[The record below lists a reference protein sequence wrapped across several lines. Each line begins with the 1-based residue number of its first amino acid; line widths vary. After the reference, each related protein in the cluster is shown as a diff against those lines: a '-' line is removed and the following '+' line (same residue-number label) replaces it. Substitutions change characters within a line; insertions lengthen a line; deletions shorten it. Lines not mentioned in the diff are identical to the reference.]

1 MIFDFFSGEKSKT
14 MSEEKQKL
22 ETHRAKHLKIIVASK
37 SHIKKEAVESSELG
51 DSDIVYIDCRH
62 EGGRDGS
69 RTKRAEQP
77 INEGGIACAMS
88 RLNDILEL
96 LTEGNIIAGNDGEAL
111 SLSNVD
117 FVVVMEN
124 YIQYDSELIGGFRT
138 VFVEDFGI
146 VILYHVREGFVYQNL
161 TKPVRL
167 PDVELFDHMMEK
179 YEIKASYS
187 HELGTS
193 VTYGKLLNEK
203 YPHISHDNWM
213 EEYGFD
219 RRILLKNAIDE
230 LFRDFKGRERT
241 MFGVSSKFRYY
252 DDFPKPGV
260 KFMDWSDIFLD
271 SVLLGKLID
280 HIADKYKKFMSRRDM
295 LSIDTDAREV
305 AKKRGNREYGSSID
319 YVFGLESRGYLIA
332 LPLAQRLGCAFVPLR
347 KPGKLPE
354 PKLSIEYTKEYGTDT
369 LELRNDLPKGNVLI
383 VDDVLATGGSLQA
396 AAYLAMRAGHNV
408 VDCIVITDVPS
419 LRQQAAEK
427 LKGFNIRVIAPK

>member
-1 MIFDFFSGEKSKT
+1 MGHKW
-14 MSEEKQKL
+14 
-22 ETHRAKHLKIIVASK
+22 KIVVASK
-37 SHIKKEAVESSELG
+37 SPIKVEAVESSTFGEG
-51 DSDIVYIDCRH
+51 EYDIVYIDCA
-62 EGGRDGS
+62 EGGRDGVRVK
-69 RTKRAEQP
+69 RTPQP
-77 INEGGIACAMS
+77 INEGGMECAMS
-88 RLNDILEL
+88 RLNDVLEL
-96 LTEGNIIAGNDGEAL
+96 LTEGDIICGNYGEPL

-124 YIQYDSELIGGFRT
+124 YIWDFRDEM
-138 VFVEDFGI
+138 VNDCRIKDVGI
-146 VILYHVREGFVYQNL
+146 AILYHVREGFVYQCA
-161 TKPVRL
+161 TRPVDL
-167 PDVELFDHMMEK
+167 PDFELYMSMIEK
-179 YEIKASYS
+179 YSIPQERSSVKSQ
-187 HELGTS
+187 GTS

-213 EEYGFD
+213 KEYGYD
-219 RRILLKNAIDE
+219 RRILLKNALNQLLE
-230 LFRDFKGRERT
+230 EYEGNNNVALE
-241 MFGVSSKFRYY
+241 VVSKFRYY

-280 HIADKYKKFMSRRDM
+280 HIADKYEWEGIDRSSYSSILYKKYMER
-295 LSIDTDAREV
+295 LYEQTEARKVVDE
-305 AKKRGNREYGSSID
+305 RGNCEYGSSID

-332 LPLAQRLGCAFVPLR
+332 LPLAQKLGCAFVPLR

-396 AAYLAMRAGHNV
+396 AAALALRAGHNV

-419 LRQQAAEK
+419 FREQAAKK
-427 LKGFNIRVIAPK
+427 LKGFNLRIVAPK